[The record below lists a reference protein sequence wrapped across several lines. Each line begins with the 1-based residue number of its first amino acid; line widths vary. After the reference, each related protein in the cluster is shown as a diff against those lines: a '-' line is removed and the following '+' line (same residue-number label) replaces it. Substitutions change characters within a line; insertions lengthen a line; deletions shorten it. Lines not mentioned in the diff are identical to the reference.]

1 MLHEAYTDFAMTI
14 IGSYA
19 RLYSPRKA
27 KELLKENGYFVT
39 MMMDR
44 EKVSSVSHRAE
55 AGVKEWMGFDRFYKA
70 TCRKLLG
77 SGFNHVN
84 KRDQQPLV
92 LVFLDVEGTAD
103 GRFQDQVAG
112 IHFHSVWI
120 VPDHL
125 KERFEEWILSPLTEI
140 QARHKFA
147 IKNIDV
153 RRVDGTPRKVLSY
166 AGKFMK
172 SDRLISPVSK
182 LFDVYPKGLAGID
195 DGPMK
200 GV

>member
-1 MLHEAYTDFAMTI
+1 MLHEAYTQWSLSI

-19 RLYSPRKA
+19 RFYSPKKA
-27 KELLKENGYFVT
+27 NDLLTENGYFIT

-44 EKVSSVSHRAE
+44 EKVSSGSDKAE
-55 AGVKEWMGFDRFYKA
+55 AGVKEWVGFDRFYKA

-103 GRFQDQVAG
+103 GRFQNQVEG
-112 IHFHSVWI
+112 IHFHSIWI
-120 VPDHL
+120 VPDDL
-125 KERFEEWILSPLTEI
+125 KERFEEWIMSPETRSK
-140 QARHKFA
+140 ARQRFA

>member
-1 MLHEAYTDFAMTI
+1 MLHEAYTDFALSK

-19 RLYSPRKA
+19 RLYSTKKA
-27 KELLKENGYFVT
+27 KELLEENGYFIT
-39 MMMDR
+39 IMMDR
-44 EKVSSVSHRAE
+44 EKVSSVSHGAE
-55 AGVKEWMGFDRFYKA
+55 AGVKEWIGFDRFYKW
-70 TCRKLLG
+70 TCRTMLG

-103 GRFQDQVAG
+103 GWFQDQIEG

-125 KERFEEWILSPLTEI
+125 KERFEEWIMSPETRN

-147 IKNIDV
+147 IKNMDV
-153 RRVDGTPRKVLSY
+153 KRVDGTPRKVLSY

-172 SDRLISPVSK
+172 SDRLTSPVSK

-195 DGPMK
+195 DGPMT

>member
-1 MLHEAYTDFAMTI
+1 MLHEAYTEWSLSI

-19 RLYSPRKA
+19 RLYSPKKA
-27 KELLKENGYFVT
+27 NDLFKENGYSIT
-39 MMMDR
+39 IMMDR
-44 EKVSSVSHRAE
+44 EKVSSASHRSE
-55 AGVKEWMGFDRFYKA
+55 AGLKEWIGFDRFYKW
-70 TCRKLLG
+70 TCRSMLG

-103 GRFQDQVAG
+103 GRFQDQVEG

-125 KERFEEWILSPLTEI
+125 RERFEEWIMSPETRHK
-140 QARHKFA
+140 ARHKFA
-147 IKNIDV
+147 IMNMDV
-153 RRVDGTPRKVLSY
+153 RRVDGTPRRLLSY